1 MEFELLCVVLRG
13 RRVTARFRRRDSRQ
27 PVCSGGESLTHGQ
40 VGKHRKMKVEKSELT
55 DCGDGGNN
63 FTELKLVK
71 ESGLSG
77 SVQTDH
83 QDTHLLATP

>member
-1 MEFELLCVVLRG
+1 
-13 RRVTARFRRRDSRQ
+13 
-27 PVCSGGESLTHGQ
+27 
-40 VGKHRKMKVEKSELT
+40 MKVEKSELT

-63 FTELKLVK
+63 FTELKLV
-71 ESGLSG
+71 ENSGLSG